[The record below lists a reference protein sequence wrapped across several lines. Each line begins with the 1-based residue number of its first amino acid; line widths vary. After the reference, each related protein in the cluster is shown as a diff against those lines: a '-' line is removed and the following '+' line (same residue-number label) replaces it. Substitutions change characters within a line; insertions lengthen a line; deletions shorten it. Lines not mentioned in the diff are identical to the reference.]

1 MPALRSRPE
10 PSESDRPGLSS
21 AEHAAHGVVPSGV
34 LPNNTRP
41 NSALADRIPLPS
53 ADGSTRLTL
62 KEARSTADS
71 LSWLQPLPEL
81 EWSLALEGSGPS
93 VADAPWDARSSWVHF
108 GAELDV
114 LDLYRQ
120 ALAAGADPAAPW
132 WLRAMHHGVLP
143 SREAGYAIEDALHMV
158 LSERPGWVFV
168 PWAGNGR
175 SCYWEYTPSDDGRAL
190 HPTTIIL
197 SEASPGLVLVLPA
210 QSSTAIPPVQ
220 LSGVDELR
228 ERLTEIGSW
237 RVA

>member
-10 PSESDRPGLSS
+10 PSESERPDLNPAERATAAGTLS
-21 AEHAAHGVVPSGV
+21 GTG
-34 LPNNTRP
+34 
-41 NSALADRIPLPS
+41 LADRIPLPS

-62 KEARSTADS
+62 TQARSTGDS

-93 VADAPWDARSSWVHF
+93 VADSPSDARSSWVHF
-108 GAELDV
+108 GAEQDV

-120 ALAAGADPAAPW
+120 ALVAGADPAAPW
-132 WLRAMHHGVLP
+132 WLRAVHHGVLA
-143 SREAGYAIEDALHMV
+143 SRAAGYAVEDALHAV
-158 LSERPGWVFV
+158 LVERPGWVFV

-197 SEASPGLVLVLPA
+197 SENHPGLVLVLPA
-210 QSSTAIPPVQ
+210 QSSTPVPPVR
-220 LSGVDELR
+220 LAGVDELR
-228 ERLTEIGSW
+228 DRLTEIGSW